1 MIRSSL
7 HDYADAY
14 ILVNG
19 TITIIRAGHDAA
31 ARGADEINEG
41 ITIKNC
47 PPCIK
52 CISKTKDTE
61 IDKAGDIDIV
71 MEMYN
76 LTEYSTNY
84 SKTSGS
90 FWQYYKDEPDDNLTN
105 SVTFKSKVK
114 ITGGT
119 PAGGNTK
126 YVKII
131 VPLKYLNNF
140 WRPLEMPLI
149 NCEVILL

>member
-1 MIRSSL
+1 MHKINHLKLEKKNCVEVTDESRGGYPTDSDIKLKTTMIRSSL

-41 ITIKNC
+41 ITVKNC

-61 IDKAGDIDIV
+61 I
-71 MEMYN
+71 
-76 LTEYSTNY
+76 
-84 SKTSGS
+84 
-90 FWQYYKDEPDDNLTN
+90 
-105 SVTFKSKVK
+105 
-114 ITGGT
+114 
-119 PAGGNTK
+119 
-126 YVKII
+126 
-131 VPLKYLNNF
+131 
-140 WRPLEMPLI
+140 
-149 NCEVILL
+149 